1 MDSRRLITPNSIE
14 YSKLIKFDSRSRIL
28 IQYPWQVVLYQN
40 KIIYIVPTNILS
52 TSKDKRYR
60 KNCQT
65 YGWEDTKFC
74 EIGVFEDC
82 AVAHPAK
89 YFSFICNETDKCLSR
104 LHSYD
109 VDKTFSKLELIEGES
124 FIDFVHSFGYGDT
137 DIEYLLEN
145 YIDKAVS
152 NYNAYGDAAMEHYL
166 NNQGQS
172 EDKWITL
179 PTNSHGNYIWS
190 KNESNILTKRITL
203 PANSYGDYNWLK
215 KENNKLAPKA
225 KKIRTVKFVRGK
237 QYKLRF
243 KGIEGCDSQTILY
256 KCVQI
261 IHTIKNEDVGIV
273 VMKAMEEHP
282 IQSHQVYCL
291 NRFDCKKYHIKYED
305 GLEVFSQMMNWIP
318 VDRN

>member
-1 MDSRRLITPNSIE
+1 MDSRRRITPNSIE
-14 YSKLIKFDSRSRIL
+14 YSKLINFDSRSRIL

-82 AVAHPAK
+82 AVAHPTK
-89 YFSFICNETDKCLSR
+89 YFTFVCNETDKCLSR

-109 VDKTFSKLELIEGES
+109 VDKSFSKLELIEGES
-124 FIDFVHSFGYGDT
+124 FIDFAHSFVPDET

-145 YIDKAVS
+145 YIDKAVG
-152 NYNAYGDAAMEHYL
+152 NYNAHGDAAMEHYL
-166 NNQGQS
+166 NNQNQS

-179 PTNSHGNYIWS
+179 PTNSHGNYIW
-190 KNESNILTKRITL
+190 
-203 PANSYGDYNWLK
+203 PK
-215 KENNKLAPKA
+215 KENNKLVPKA

-243 KGIEGCDSQTILY
+243 KGMEGCNSQTILY
-256 KCVQI
+256 RCVQI